1 MSMGASDEESG
12 SSGNCWILIFVGAL
26 TALVVIEVALTL
38 DTPITAA
45 LLSGGTT
52 DASLEGAVER
62 FTDAVLFAFLVPRPC
77 GADTEL
83 DDCLDEPNDPLDFS
97 GFLLVSEVAYSE
109 SLLPTHE
116 RANHRP
122 PAMPRISRL
131 AVRQCLTFLPL
142 LSRVKGSVKPAGIL
156 GGA

>member
-1 MSMGASDEESG
+1 MSMGTSDEESG

-26 TALVVIEVALTL
+26 IALVVIEVGLTP
-38 DTPITAA
+38 DGPIAAA

-52 DASLEGAVER
+52 DASLEGAAEG
-62 FTDAVLFAFLVPRPC
+62 FTDAILFAFLVPRPS
-77 GADTEL
+77 GAEL
-83 DDCLDEPNDPLDFS
+83 DDCLDKPNDPLDFS
-97 GFLLVSEVAYSE
+97 GSLRVSEVAYSE

-122 PAMPRISRL
+122 PAIPRISRL

-142 LSRVKGSVKPAGIL
+142 LSRVKGSVKPVGIL